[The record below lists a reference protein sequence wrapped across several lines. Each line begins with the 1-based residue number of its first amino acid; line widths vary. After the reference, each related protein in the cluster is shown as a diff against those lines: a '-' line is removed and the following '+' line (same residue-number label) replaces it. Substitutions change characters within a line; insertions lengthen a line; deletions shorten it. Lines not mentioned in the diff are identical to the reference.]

1 MIVILDLSE
10 IEPAESLRPRQLE
23 WGRLRTKFSVIKE
36 MCSDK
41 GFNVNML
48 GLDSVS
54 CWGLTRMDVYYAVE
68 MDIQSP
74 CIETAGIS
82 CNGVGGLRS
91 TALHCRIDAFRK
103 EVYVIDR

>member
-1 MIVILDLSE
+1 
-10 IEPAESLRPRQLE
+10 
-23 WGRLRTKFSVIKE
+23 

-48 GLDSVS
+48 GQDSVS
-54 CWGLTRMDVYYAVE
+54 CRGLTRMDLYYAVE
-68 MDIQSP
+68 MDSQSP

-91 TALHCRIDAFRK
+91 IALHCRIDAFRK
-103 EVYVIDR
+103 EMYVIDQEKGWICGELYVYSPDRLSDIARRVVG